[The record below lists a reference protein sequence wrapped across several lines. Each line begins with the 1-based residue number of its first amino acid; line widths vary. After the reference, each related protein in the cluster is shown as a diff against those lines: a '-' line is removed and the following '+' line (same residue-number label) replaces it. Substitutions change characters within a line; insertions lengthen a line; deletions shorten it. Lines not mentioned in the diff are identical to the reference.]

1 MYQEILIQKLL
12 QQCFLLVKNEMMNM
26 NQMISMIQ
34 ILLKYEDLPD
44 ETGEFISYEVGALDE
59 EELKQVLKERN
70 EKKTT
75 LVTSG

>member
-1 MYQEILIQKLL
+1 MYQEILTQKLL

-34 ILLKYEDLPD
+34 ILLKNEHLFD
-44 ETGEFISYEVGALDE
+44 ETGEFISYEVGTLDE